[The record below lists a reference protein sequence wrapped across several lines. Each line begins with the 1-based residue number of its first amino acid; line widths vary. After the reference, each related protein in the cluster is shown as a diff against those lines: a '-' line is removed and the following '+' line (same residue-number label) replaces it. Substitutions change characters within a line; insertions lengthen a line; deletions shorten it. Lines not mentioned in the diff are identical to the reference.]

1 MKVNTI
7 FRITIVAWVVLLVLT
22 FCSTVAPDKLWGQTN
37 YIQYDRNNLVSAQIY
52 LASKFDLDIPE
63 DAVALNVESEP
74 EPVPEPVYPLSDYE
88 RWYVECIVCG
98 EAGNEPYWGKVA
110 VASCILNACIR
121 DNIRPEEV
129 RTKYGYAGWYDIN
142 QYEQDCLNAYGKT
155 TLADEVRE
163 VVAQVFD
170 DGEVYSRNVLWFY
183 NPDNGYSSFHEGQ
196 TYIGTIGSHKLFAPN

>member
-1 MKVNTI
+1 MKINTI
-7 FRITIVAWVVLLVLT
+7 FRISIVAWAILLVLT
-22 FCSTVAPDKLWGQTN
+22 FCSTVSPDKLCGQTN
-37 YIQYDRNNLVSAQIY
+37 SIHHDRNNLVSAQTY

-63 DAVALNVESEP
+63 DAVALAIESEP
-74 EPVPEPVYPLSDYE
+74 EPMYPLSDYE

-110 VASCILNACIR
+110 VASCILNACVK

-129 RTKYGYAGWYDIN
+129 RTKYGYAGWYDID
-142 QYEQDCLNAYGKT
+142 QYEQDCINAYGNT

-163 VVAQVFD
+163 AVAQVFD
-170 DGEVYSRNVLWFY
+170 DGEVYSRDVLWFY

-196 TYIGTIGSHKLFAPN
+196 TYVGTIGSHKLFAPN

>member
-1 MKVNTI
+1 MKINTI
-7 FRITIVAWVVLLVLT
+7 FRISIVAWAILLVLT
-22 FCSTVAPDKLWGQTN
+22 LCSTVTLDKLCGQAN
-37 YIQYDRNNLVSAQIY
+37 FIQYDRNNLVSAQTY

-63 DAVALNVESEP
+63 DAVALSIESK
-74 EPVPEPVYPLSDYE
+74 PEPVYPLSNYE

-110 VASCILNACIR
+110 VASCILNACVK

-129 RTKYGYAGWYDIN
+129 RTKYGYAGWYDID
-142 QYEQDCLNAYGKT
+142 QYEQDCINAYGNT

-163 VVAQVFD
+163 AVAQVFD
-170 DGEVYSRNVLWFY
+170 DGEVYSCDVLWFY

-196 TYIGTIGSHKLFAPN
+196 KFITKVGSHAFYAPYNEN

>member
-7 FRITIVAWVVLLVLT
+7 FRISIVAWAILLVLT
-22 FCSTVAPDKLWGQTN
+22 FCSTVTPDKLWGQTN
-37 YIQYDRNNLVSAQIY
+37 SIHHDRNNLVSAQTY

-63 DAVALNVESEP
+63 DAVALDVELE
-74 EPVPEPVYPLSDYE
+74 PEPVYPLSDYE

-110 VASCILNACIR
+110 VASCILNACVK

-129 RTKYGYAGWYDIN
+129 RTKYGYAGWYDIG
-142 QYEQDCLNAYGKT
+142 QYEQDCINAYGNT

-163 VVAQVFD
+163 AVAQVFD
-170 DGEVYSRNVLWFY
+170 DGEVYSRDVLWFY

-196 TYIGTIGSHKLFAPN
+196 TYVGTIGSHKLFAPN

>member
-7 FRITIVAWVVLLVLT
+7 FRISIVAWAILLVLT
-22 FCSTVAPDKLWGQTN
+22 FCSTVTLEKLWGQTN
-37 YIQYDRNNLVSAQIY
+37 FIQYDRNNLVSAQTY

-63 DAVALNVESEP
+63 DAVALDVESE
-74 EPVPEPVYPLSDYE
+74 PEPVYPLSDYE

-110 VASCILNACIR
+110 VASCILNACVK

-129 RTKYGYAGWYDIN
+129 RTKYGYAGWYDID
-142 QYEQDCLNAYGKT
+142 QYEQDCLNAYGNT

-163 VVAQVFD
+163 AVAQVFD
-170 DGEVYSRNVLWFY
+170 NGEVYSRDVLWFY
-183 NPDNGYSSFHEGQ
+183 NPDNGHSSFHEGQ
-196 TYIGTIGSHKLFAPN
+196 TYVGTIGSHKLFAPN

>member
-1 MKVNTI
+1 MKVNMI
-7 FRITIVAWVVLLVLT
+7 FRISIVAWAILLVLT
-22 FCSTVAPDKLWGQTN
+22 FCSTVSPDKLWGQAN
-37 YIQYDRNNLVSAQIY
+37 FIHRDRNNLVSAQTY

-63 DAVALNVESEP
+63 DAVALAIESE
-74 EPVPEPVYPLSDYE
+74 PEPVYPLSDYE

-110 VASCILNACIR
+110 VASCILNACVK

-129 RTKYGYAGWYDIN
+129 RTKYGYAGWYDID
-142 QYEQDCLNAYGKT
+142 QYEQDCINAYGNT

-163 VVAQVFD
+163 AVAQVFD
-170 DGEVYSRNVLWFY
+170 DGEVYSRDVLWFY

-196 TYIGTIGSHKLFAPN
+196 TYVGTIGSHKLFAPN

>member
-7 FRITIVAWVVLLVLT
+7 FRISIVAWAILLMLT
-22 FCSTVAPDKLWGQTN
+22 FCSTVTLNKLWGQTN
-37 YIQYDRNNLVSAQIY
+37 YILYDRNNLVSAQTY

-63 DAVALNVESEP
+63 DAVALSIESE
-74 EPVPEPVYPLSDYE
+74 PEPVYPLSDYE

-110 VASCILNACIR
+110 VASCILNACVK

-129 RTKYGYAGWYDIN
+129 RTKYGYAGWYDID
-142 QYEQDCLNAYGKT
+142 QYEQDCINAYGNT

-163 VVAQVFD
+163 AVAQVFD
-170 DGEVYSRNVLWFY
+170 DGEVYSRDVLWFY
-183 NPDNGYSSFHEGQ
+183 NPDNGYSSFHNSQ
-196 TYIGTIGSHKLFAPN
+196 KFIAKIGSHAFYAPHNAN

>member
-7 FRITIVAWVVLLVLT
+7 FRISIVAWAILLVLT
-22 FCSTVAPDKLWGQTN
+22 FCSTVTLEKLWGQTN
-37 YIQYDRNNLVSAQIY
+37 SFQCDRNNLVSAQTY

-63 DAVALNVESEP
+63 DAMALDVELE
-74 EPVPEPVYPLSDYE
+74 PEPVYPLSDYE

-110 VASCILNACIR
+110 VASCILNACVK

-129 RTKYGYAGWYDIN
+129 RTKYGYAGWYDID
-142 QYEQDCLNAYGKT
+142 QYEQDCLNAYGNT
-155 TLADEVRE
+155 TLADEVKE
-163 VVAQVFD
+163 AVAQVFD
-170 DGEVYSRNVLWFY
+170 DGEVYSRDVLWFY

-196 TYIGTIGSHKLFAPN
+196 TYVGTIGSHKLFAPN

>member
-7 FRITIVAWVVLLVLT
+7 FRISIVAWAILLVLT

-37 YIQYDRNNLVSAQIY
+37 YIQYDRNNLVSAQTY

-63 DAVALNVESEP
+63 DAVALDAEL
-74 EPVPEPVYPLSDYE
+74 EPVYPLPDYE

-110 VASCILNACIR
+110 VASCILNACVK

-129 RTKYGYAGWYDIN
+129 KTKYGYAGWYDID
-142 QYEQDCLNAYGKT
+142 QYEQDCLNAYGNT
-155 TLADEVRE
+155 ILADEVRE
-163 VVAQVFD
+163 AVAQVFD
-170 DGEVYSRNVLWFY
+170 DGEVYSRDVLWFY

-196 TYIGTIGSHKLFAPN
+196 TYVGTIGSHKLFAPN